1 MTKRRD
7 KGKEANLP
15 LRGFRVVTTAVNLPG
30 PAAAARLRLLGAT
43 VVKVEPPSGDQ
54 MLAFS
59 SDWYREL
66 NAGQTILMLDLK
78 KPRDRARFDRLLHRA
93 DLLLTA
99 SRPSALVRLGLDWP
113 RLHARFPRLSHAA
126 LVGYMDPR
134 QDVPGHD
141 LTYIARAGAVDP
153 PRLPISLWADLACAE
168 RLAAEA
174 LALLVGRERSGRG
187 AFREIS
193 VEETAG
199 AFAAPLRFGITT
211 RNGIL
216 GGKSPRYNLYRAR
229 QGWVAVATL
238 EPHFWGTLLRE
249 LNLKKGTKPE
259 LAAAFRK
266 RSAKEWERWAIA
278 RDLPI
283 VAVRAISRSKAGSG
297 STRTHADSETPI

>member
-7 KGKEANLP
+7 QGKEAELP

-30 PAAAARLRLLGAT
+30 PAAAARLRLLGAK

-66 NAGQTILMLDLK
+66 NAGQTILTLDLK
-78 KPRDRARFDRLLHRA
+78 KPRDRSRFDRLLDRA
-93 DLLLTA
+93 DLLITA
-99 SRPSALVRLGLDWP
+99 SRPSALVRLGLDWQH
-113 RLHARFPRLSHAA
+113 LHARFPRLSHAA
-126 LVGYMDPR
+126 LVGYMAPR

-168 RLAAEA
+168 RLAAEGI
-174 LALLVGRERSGRG
+174 ALLLGRERSGTG

-193 VEETAG
+193 VEETAR
-199 AFAAPLRFGITT
+199 AFAAPRRFGLTT
-211 RNGIL
+211 RTGIL
-216 GGKSPRYNLYRAR
+216 GGQSPRYNLYRAR

-238 EPHFWGTLLRE
+238 EPHFWETLRKE
-249 LNLKKGTKPE
+249 LKLKKGTKPE
-259 LAAAFRK
+259 LAAALRK
-266 RSAKEWERWAIA
+266 RSAKEWERWADA
-278 RDLPI
+278 HNLPI
-283 VAVRAISRSKAGSG
+283 VAVRAKSRSTAGRG
-297 STRTHADSETPI
+297 